1 MESADKYGFG
11 SPFCTDEY
19 LANDNR
25 YLNWRNCKRIKM
37 AQTYPINIWINE
49 ERYEKLQKVGLGD
62 MTKDVLAGM
71 RVLQIQCD
79 EQQKDKLLALYPM
92 AKFDSATTKSIELLP
107 PEVKNRMFELVIE
120 KKTLD
125 VMNEFLK

>member
-1 MESADKYGFG
+1 
-11 SPFCTDEY
+11 
-19 LANDNR
+19 
-25 YLNWRNCKRIKM
+25 M

-49 ERYEKLQKVGLGD
+49 ERYEKLHQVSLAS
-62 MTKDVLAGM
+62 MTRDVLAGM
-71 RVLQIQCD
+71 RVLQIQCN

-107 PEVKNRMFELVIE
+107 ADAKNRMFELVIE

-125 VMNEFLK
+125 VINEFLK